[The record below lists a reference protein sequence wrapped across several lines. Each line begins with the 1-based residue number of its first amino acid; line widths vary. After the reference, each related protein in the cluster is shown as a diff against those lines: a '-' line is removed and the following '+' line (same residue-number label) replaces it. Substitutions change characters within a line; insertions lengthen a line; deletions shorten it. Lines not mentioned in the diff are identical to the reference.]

1 MRQLLAHRVDQ
12 IGERGVEDDSLRV
25 GVVQQIK
32 DLLSA
37 IPEIQVDGHHR
48 DFERRH
54 HRFQVLG
61 TVVQVAHHFR
71 LVGQTRLE
79 KVGGQR
85 VDPAV
90 QFAPCDD
97 PAALC
102 LRRPLRHPPSDGLA
116 DIRKVPVGF

>member
-1 MRQLLAHRVDQ
+1 MTNLA
-12 IGERGVEDDSLRV
+12 V
-25 GVVQQIK
+25 GQ
-32 DLLSA
+32 
-37 IPEIQVDGHHR
+37 
-48 DFERRH
+48 
-54 HRFQVLG
+54 QVLG
-61 TVVQVAHHFR
+61 TVVEVAHHFR

-102 LRRPLRHPPSDGLA
+102 LRRPLRHPPSNGLA
-116 DIRKVPVGF
+116 DIRKVPVGFRGFLIHGVRRYQTETLCDRI